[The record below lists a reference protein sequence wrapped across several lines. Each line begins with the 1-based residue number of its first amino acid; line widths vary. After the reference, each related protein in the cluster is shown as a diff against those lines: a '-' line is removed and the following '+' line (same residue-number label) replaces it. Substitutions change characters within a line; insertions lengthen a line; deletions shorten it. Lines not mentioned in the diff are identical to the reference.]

1 MSDNMFKDFC
11 FDFYKLMKNISDKD
25 ISEIIEYNNK
35 FRNRNRKK
43 NILTDKLINLGI
55 DITSYSF
62 KIDYSIK
69 ILLNTFIKR
78 YLHFLRIAEKCF
90 IYNNDESNTI
100 YSEINNDKEII
111 YFNTNESYKIRIIFE
126 RTKIPNNLRQDED
139 ISDLFDNDYME
150 FITIEIK
157 RNYGKQMVNKFKVIT
172 DTDKFDVETDSL
184 LLEVILNEIYKAIIN
199 QYEDILNFIIR
210 NYTKLNFHIDFE
222 NGKLKRFSGVKLL

>member
-43 NILTDKLINLGI
+43 NILTDGLIKMGK
-55 DITSYSF
+55 DITSYNF

-69 ILLNTFIKR
+69 IWLNTFIKP

-111 YFNTNESYKIRIIFE
+111 YFNINESYKIRIIFE
-126 RTKIPNNLRQDED
+126 QTKIPNNLREDED
-139 ISDLFDNDYME
+139 ISDIFDNDYME

-157 RNYGKQMVNKFKVIT
+157 RNFGKQMVNKFKIIT
-172 DTDKFDVETDSL
+172 DTDKFDDETDNL
-184 LLEVILNEIYKAIIN
+184 LLEIILNEIFKAIIN

-210 NYTKLNFHIDFE
+210 NYTKLNFQINLEHCKFI
-222 NGKLKRFSGVKLL
+222 RRIGVKLL